1 MVFATIPVIKP
12 HQPEKVSRVS
22 NAAAKYHGL
31 AFNDKLLSGR
41 HLLQKLTGI
50 IFGFREQQIALLA
63 NKEAI
68 FYKLLSQAMT
78 TDVYRRPRAKTEAFE
93 CATSFSQS
101 ELLKRQMKPEKN

>member
-1 MVFATIPVIKP
+1 MVFATITVIKP

-78 TDVYRRPRAKTEAFE
+78 IDVYRRPRAIIRKQLT
-93 CATSFSQS
+93 
-101 ELLKRQMKPEKN
+101 QMPKQDMFAKLTKLN